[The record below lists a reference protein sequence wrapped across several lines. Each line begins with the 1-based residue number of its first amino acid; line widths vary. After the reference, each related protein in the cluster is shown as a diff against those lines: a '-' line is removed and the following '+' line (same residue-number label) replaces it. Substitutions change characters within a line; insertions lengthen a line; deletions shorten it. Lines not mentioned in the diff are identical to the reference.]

1 VKRDYQPGIL
11 KGCFFLPFFVL
22 AWTLAAI
29 ALGIMLIIDPFL
41 HEKND

>member
-1 VKRDYQPGIL
+1 VKKDYQPSIL

-29 ALGIMLIIDPFL
+29 ALGITLIIDPFL
-41 HEKND
+41 REKDD